1 MGLTVTNPILDFPVL
16 GEINENSFEILVI
29 DPKTPYQYTFVIQ
42 TKAPPEITFFS
53 QIFSLTVKCPDMI
66 SFALQ
71 GAYQGSMQ
79 SFVGAT
85 GS

>member
-1 MGLTVTNPILDFPVL
+1 MGLTVTNPILDFPIL

-53 QIFSLTVKCPDMI
+53 
-66 SFALQ
+66 
-71 GAYQGSMQ
+71 
-79 SFVGAT
+79 
-85 GS
+85 